1 MNAEEHR
8 ALRDMLGA
16 LALGQLPP
24 AEESTVRTH
33 VEGCAHC
40 RAELTELQPVVRQLE
55 LLSPVAL
62 RTPARPPVDLGN
74 RVTRAVAAAR
84 AGERRRWYARIG
96 LVATAAA
103 VAAAVVSALVVRG
116 LQPDAPPLEP
126 VAVTVSTAGV
136 TASADLVA
144 HTWGTEIK
152 LTGAGF
158 EAGATYRVVIVTDDG
173 MERPAGE
180 FVGTGA
186 APMLCNLNSA
196 VLRPE
201 AAGFVVVDDTG
212 REVLA
217 SDFPG

>member
-16 LALGQLPP
+16 LALGQLPTG
-24 AEESTVRTH
+24 EETAVRAH
-33 VEGCAHC
+33 LEGCARC
-40 RAELTELQPVVRQLE
+40 RDELTELQPVVRQLE

-62 RTPARPPVDLGN
+62 RTPARPPVDLGE

-84 AGERRRWYARIG
+84 AGERRRWYTRTGA
-96 LVATAAA
+96 VAGAAA
-103 VAAAVVSALVVRG
+103 VAAAVVSVLVVQG
-116 LQPDAPPLEP
+116 TQPAPPPLEP
-126 VAVTVSTAGV
+126 VAVTVTTAGV
-136 TASADLVA
+136 TAAADLVA

-152 LTGAGF
+152 LTATGLDAG
-158 EAGATYRVVIVTDDG
+158 ETYRVSIVTG
-173 MERPAGE
+173 NGTERSAGE

-186 APMLCNLNSA
+186 QPMLCNLNSG
-196 VLRPE
+196 VLRPD

-217 SDFPG
+217 SDFAS